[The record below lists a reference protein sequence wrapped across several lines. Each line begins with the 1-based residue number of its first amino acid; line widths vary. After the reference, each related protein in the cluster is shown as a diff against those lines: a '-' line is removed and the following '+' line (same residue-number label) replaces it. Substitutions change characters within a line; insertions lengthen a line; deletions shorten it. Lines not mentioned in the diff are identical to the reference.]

1 MIVLA
6 QKWTQHELVG
16 HIEDLDDLVKDRECL
31 VVVHLGHVSL
41 TDLTKD
47 GIDLLHDLEDGLSFL
62 VKFKLKLLA
71 KAEESLATCQ
81 DALIVS

>member
-6 QKWTQHELVG
+6 QERTQHELVS

-31 VVVHLGHVSL
+31 VVVHLGHVGL

-47 GIDLLHDLEDGLSFL
+47 GIDLLHDLKDGLSFL
-62 VKFKLKLLA
+62 VKFELKLLA
-71 KAEESLATCQ
+71 EAEECLATCQ